1 MNKSS
6 LIGSIVAFEGEPDLV
21 STQLRLLPTS
31 SQLLIL
37 PSVEFYVEP
46 GDSDQCFCARGFVRQ
61 IHDALTARNDV
72 ARAFLDGSTTDDKR
86 LVFLNGST
94 PGARMLCVKKIMKY
108 ITNDDRVEA
117 ETIFEDIVKD
127 GVSGLDDSLFDM
139 SLASHNLDY
148 SYTVNDGFNA
158 EEDPVTKA
166 MREADSLDRQTAN
179 LQPCNG
185 RVLNP
190 TTRPRS
196 SSLPL
201 YGFVD
206 GFADS
211 TPFYVF
217 GVQPNDEESPAESVV
232 KRVSAPPTV
241 KPTRLGSSITKS
253 TQNTRG
259 IPKLASSSCTSP
271 SMYSPSCIGETYHQG
286 GSTDPADAVPG
297 SPVSEASSLQS
308 SDPIV
313 FGEASV
319 LDVRQSSGFGSI
331 ARANSLG
338 RIYPTSARY
347 RDHIQSW
354 LDDPDTPI
362 SSQQPE
368 SATFLLSD
376 DRIQKPGRASIVDR
390 PRTIIVRSGLSSV
403 QIHPVPISKRRRQEK
418 NSIDNAKPKYIDRG
432 TDSRQSAVQD
442 SSYRPVLPP
451 VEDLVISIIR
461 QDSSDALFDSAVSAF
476 KYHRYPPLYHS
487 PTASDADVNHGLSP
501 GTPTHPSPESEYG
514 LQVHLKELDV
524 SPSADEYD
532 PFAYVQPSWQ
542 IQKPSDLDSTV
553 PTVRLPTPA
562 QIASPTEG
570 DMKIHEFHVASGQS
584 ALSVQNSLRS
594 ILRDHFPPDTEGYR
608 QFQTSLLPEFDELW
622 EPLLSKRSSH
632 RGDKNGVQILAL
644 GSQNG
649 VNKDYSQAIINK
661 LEKIGGK
668 NCEIVKTGR
677 VNFRYLLANAMQ
689 AFTSQRLTNQTDNPF
704 TNSYL
709 LATLMVPQLET
720 FLTLH
725 TEVRHL
731 LLIYPPDHLATV
743 LALQKLIGIDAM
755 KVAQIVNSTS
765 KQDSPFTH
773 FSRASASNN
782 TQSEMKAPQPI
793 FSSRKTSS
801 DVSIS
806 KANYLLTSTASETDI
821 ATFVSTVWNIETGE
835 SELASLNI
843 AIAEAERKGTLS
855 LKNDHMTKSRKTL
868 QGSPLWAPCSGGFA
882 ACAANSYESSSSALP
897 LRANSIDKVMRPSK
911 STEGSRSQNKLRTKS
926 VSHIDAQSLAGLD
939 HIGDSSDDDDDDDDD
954 DDMYERRLMPLFM
967 QKHHVQRLSSRKAL
981 KFLGLS

>member
-1 MNKSS
+1 MNRSS

-21 STQLRLLPTS
+21 STQLRLLPIS

-37 PSVEFYVEP
+37 PSVELYVKP

-61 IHDALTARNDV
+61 IHDALTARNDA

-94 PGARMLCVKKIMKY
+94 PGAQTLCVKKIMKY
-108 ITNDDRVEA
+108 ITNGDRAEA

-127 GVSGLDDSLFDM
+127 GVSGLDDSFFDM
-139 SLASHNLDY
+139 SSASYTLDY
-148 SYTVNDGFNA
+148 AYTVHDGFNA

-179 LQPCNG
+179 LQPSNG

-190 TTRPRS
+190 ATRPRS

-217 GVQPNDEESPAESVV
+217 GVRPNDEDSPAESVV
-232 KRVSAPPTV
+232 KRVSAPLIV
-241 KPTRLGSSITKS
+241 KPTRLGRFTTKS
-253 TQNTRG
+253 TQHTLG
-259 IPKLASSSCTSP
+259 TPKLALSPCTSP
-271 SMYSPSCIGETYHQG
+271 SMYSPSCIGETYHQS
-286 GSTDPADAVPG
+286 GSTDRADAVPG

-313 FGEASV
+313 FGKASV
-319 LDVRQSSGFGSI
+319 LDVRQSSGLGSI
-331 ARANSLG
+331 ARANSLS
-338 RIYPTSARY
+338 RIYPTSARCQ
-347 RDHIQSW
+347 DHIQSW
-354 LDDPDTPI
+354 LDDLDTPI
-362 SSQQPE
+362 SSQRPK
-368 SATFLLSD
+368 SATFLLSN
-376 DRIQKPGRASIVDR
+376 DRRQKSGRASIVDR

-403 QIHPVPISKRRRQEK
+403 QIQPVPISKRRRQEK
-418 NSIDNAKPKYIDRG
+418 ELIDNAKLKYVDRE
-432 TDSRQSAVQD
+432 TDSRQSAVKN
-442 SSYRPVLPP
+442 SSYQPVLPP
-451 VEDLVISIIR
+451 VEDLVISIRR
-461 QDSSDALFDSAVSAF
+461 QDCSDALFDSAVSAF
-476 KYHRYPPLYHS
+476 EYHRYLPLYHS
-487 PTASDADVNHGLSP
+487 PTASDADVNHGSSP
-501 GTPTHPSPESEYG
+501 GTPTHPAPESEYG
-514 LQVHLKELDV
+514 LQVHLKGSDV

-532 PFAYVQPSWQ
+532 PFADAQPFWQ
-542 IQKPSDLDSTV
+542 TSKPSDLASAV

-562 QIASPTEG
+562 QISSPTAS
-570 DMKIHEFHVASGQS
+570 DMKIHEFHVTSGQS

-594 ILRDHFPPDTEGYR
+594 ILRDYFPPDTEGYR
-608 QFQTSLLPEFDELW
+608 QFQTSLFPEFDELW
-622 EPLLSKRSSH
+622 EPLFSKRSSH
-632 RGDKNGVQILAL
+632 RGDKNDVQILAL

-649 VNKDYSQAIINK
+649 VNKEYSQTIANR
-661 LEKIGGK
+661 LEKVGGK
-668 NCEIVKTGR
+668 NCETVKTGR

-725 TEVRHL
+725 TDVKYIL
-731 LLIYPPDHLATV
+731 LMYPPDHLATV
-743 LALQKLIGIDAM
+743 LALQKIIGIDAI
-755 KVAQIVNSTS
+755 KVAQIVDSTS

-773 FSRASASNN
+773 FSRGSASNV
-782 TQSEMKAPQPI
+782 TQSEMKAPHPI

-806 KANYLLTSTASETDI
+806 KANYLLTSTASEKDI
-821 ATFVSTVWNIETGE
+821 ATFVSTVWNIETEE

-843 AIAEAERKGTLS
+843 ATAKAERKGPLS
-855 LKNDHMTKSRKTL
+855 IKNDNMTECPKTSQSSR
-868 QGSPLWAPCSGGFA
+868 LWAPSSEGFA
-882 ACAANSYESSSSALP
+882 TCAANSYEPLSSVLP
-897 LRANSIDKVMRPSK
+897 LRANSIDKAMRPVK

-926 VSHIDAQSLAGLD
+926 VSHIDAESLAGLD
-939 HIGDSSDDDDDDDDD
+939 HIDDSSDDDD

-967 QKHHVQRLSSRKAL
+967 QKHRVQKLSSRKAL

>member
-21 STQLRLLPTS
+21 STQLRLLPTL

-37 PSVEFYVEP
+37 PSVEFYVKS
-46 GDSDQCFCARGFVRQ
+46 GDSDQCFCARGYVRQ

-108 ITNDDRVEA
+108 ITNGDRVEA

-139 SLASHNLDY
+139 SLASHKFDC

-158 EEDPVTKA
+158 EEDSVTKA

-179 LQPCNG
+179 LQPSNG

-217 GVQPNDEESPAESVV
+217 GVQPNDEESPAETVV

-253 TQNTRG
+253 THNTRG

-297 SPVSEASSLQS
+297 SPVSEAFSLQS

-418 NSIDNAKPKYIDRG
+418 DSIDNDKPKYIDRG

-514 LQVHLKELDV
+514 LQVHLKKLDV

-553 PTVRLPTPA
+553 PIVRLPTPA

-594 ILRDHFPPDTEGYR
+594 ILRDYFPPDTEGYR

-731 LLIYPPDHLATV
+731 LLMYPPDHLATV

-782 TQSEMKAPQPI
+782 TQSEMKAPRPI
-793 FSSRKTSS
+793 FSSRKTST

-835 SELASLNI
+835 SELASLNT
-843 AIAEAERKGTLS
+843 AIAEAERKDPLS
-855 LKNDHMTKSRKTL
+855 LKNDHMTKSPKTL

-882 ACAANSYESSSSALP
+882 ACAANLYESSSSALP
-897 LRANSIDKVMRPSK
+897 LRANSIDKAMRPSK

-967 QKHHVQRLSSRKAL
+967 QKHHVQKLSSRKAL

>member
-37 PSVEFYVEP
+37 PSVEFYVKP
-46 GDSDQCFCARGFVRQ
+46 GDSNQCFCARGFVRQ

-108 ITNDDRVEA
+108 ITNGDRVEA

-139 SLASHNLDY
+139 SLASHNLDC

-179 LQPCNG
+179 LQPSNG

-241 KPTRLGSSITKS
+241 KLTRLGSCITKS

-259 IPKLASSSCTSP
+259 IPKLATSPCTSP

-286 GSTDPADAVPG
+286 GSTDRADAVPG

-347 RDHIQSW
+347 QDHIQSW

-368 SATFLLSD
+368 YATFLLSD

-403 QIHPVPISKRRRQEK
+403 QIHPVPISKRRRQGKE
-418 NSIDNAKPKYIDRG
+418 SIDNAKPNHIDRG
-432 TDSRQSAVQD
+432 TESRQSAVQD

-451 VEDLVISIIR
+451 VEDLVISILR

-487 PTASDADVNHGLSP
+487 PTASDADFNHGLSP
-501 GTPTHPSPESEYG
+501 GTPTHPSPESEHG

-532 PFAYVQPSWQ
+532 PFAYAQPSWQ
-542 IQKPSDLDSTV
+542 IPKLTDLASTV

-562 QIASPTEG
+562 HIPSPTEG
-570 DMKIHEFHVASGQS
+570 DMRIHEFHVASGQS

-622 EPLLSKRSSH
+622 EPLFSKRSSH
-632 RGDKNGVQILAL
+632 RGDKNDVQILAL

-649 VNKDYSQAIINK
+649 VNKDYSQAIINR
-661 LEKIGGK
+661 LEEIGGK

-704 TNSYL
+704 ANSYL

-720 FLTLH
+720 FLALH
-725 TEVRHL
+725 TDVKHL
-731 LLIYPPDHLATV
+731 LLMYPPDHLATV
-743 LALQKLIGIDAM
+743 LALQKLIGIDTM
-755 KVAQIVNSTS
+755 KVAQIVDSMS

-782 TQSEMKAPQPI
+782 TQSEMKAPHPI

-843 AIAEAERKGTLS
+843 AIAEAERKGPLS
-855 LKNDHMTKSRKTL
+855 LNNDCMAKCSKTP

-897 LRANSIDKVMRPSK
+897 LRANSIDKAMRPFK

-939 HIGDSSDDDDDDDDD
+939 HIGDSSDDDDD
-954 DDMYERRLMPLFM
+954 MYERRLMPLFM
-967 QKHHVQRLSSRKAL
+967 QKHHVQKLSSRKAL

>member
-1 MNKSS
+1 MNRSS

-37 PSVEFYVEP
+37 PSVEFYVKP
-46 GDSDQCFCARGFVRQ
+46 GDSDHYFCARGFVRQ
-61 IHDALTARNDV
+61 IHDALTARYDV

-94 PGARMLCVKKIMKY
+94 PGAQMLCIKKIMKY
-108 ITNDDRVEA
+108 ITNGDRAEA

-139 SLASHNLDY
+139 SFASHNLDR
-148 SYTVNDGFNA
+148 SYTIHDGFN
-158 EEDPVTKA
+158 EEDDPVTKA

-179 LQPCNG
+179 LQPSNG

-217 GVQPNDEESPAESVV
+217 GVRPNDEQSPAGSVV

-241 KPTRLGSSITKS
+241 KPTRLDRSIIKS
-253 TQNTRG
+253 TQNTRD

-271 SMYSPSCIGETYHQG
+271 SMYSLSCIGETYNQSG
-286 GSTDPADAVPG
+286 GTDRADAVPV
-297 SPVSEASSLQS
+297 SPASEVSSIQS

-313 FGEASV
+313 FGEASI
-319 LDVRQSSGFGSI
+319 LDVRQSSGLRSI
-331 ARANSLG
+331 ARANSLD
-338 RIYPTSARY
+338 RFYPTSARCQ
-347 RDHIQSW
+347 DHIQSW
-354 LDDPDTPI
+354 LDDPDTPL
-362 SSQQPE
+362 SSQQPK

-376 DRIQKPGRASIVDR
+376 DRSQKSCRASVVDR

-403 QIHPVPISKRRRQEK
+403 QLQPVPISKRRRRDKE
-418 NSIDNAKPKYIDRG
+418 SIDNAKPKYVDRG
-432 TDSRQSAVQD
+432 TDSRPSAVKD

-451 VEDLVISIIR
+451 VEDLIISILR

-487 PTASDADVNHGLSP
+487 PTASDADVNHGSSP

-514 LQVHLKELDV
+514 LQVHLKETDV

-532 PFAYVQPSWQ
+532 PFPYAQPSWQ
-542 IQKPSDLDSTV
+542 TSKPSDLAPTV
-553 PTVRLPTPA
+553 PTVRLPTPP
-562 QIASPTEG
+562 QIPSLTAS

-594 ILRDHFPPDTEGYR
+594 ILRDYFPPDTEGYR

-622 EPLLSKRSSH
+622 GPLFSKRSSH
-632 RGDKNGVQILAL
+632 RGDNNDVQILAL
-644 GSQNG
+644 GSQNE
-649 VNKDYSQAIINK
+649 VNKEYSQAITNR
-661 LEKIGGK
+661 LEEVGGK
-668 NCEIVKTGR
+668 NCETVKTGR

-725 TEVRHL
+725 TDVRY
-731 LLIYPPDHLATV
+731 LLIMYPPDHLATV

-755 KVAQIVNSTS
+755 KVAQIVDSTS

-773 FSRASASNN
+773 FSRASTSNN
-782 TQSEMKAPQPI
+782 TQSEMKAPHPI
-793 FSSRKTSS
+793 FSSCKTSS

-806 KANYLLTSTASETDI
+806 KANYLLTSTASEKDI
-821 ATFVSTVWNIETGE
+821 ASFVSTVWGIETGE
-835 SELASLNI
+835 SAFASLNI
-843 AIAEAERKGTLS
+843 SIGKAERKGRLII
-855 LKNDHMTKSRKTL
+855 KNDHMTKCPKTS
-868 QGSPLWAPCSGGFA
+868 QSSPLWAASSGGFA
-882 ACAANSYESSSSALP
+882 VPAANMYEPSSSALP
-897 LRANSIDKVMRPSK
+897 LRANSMDEAMLPVK
-911 STEGSRSQNKLRTKS
+911 SIEGSRSQNKLRIKS
-926 VSHIDAQSLAGLD
+926 VSHIDAESLAGLD
-939 HIGDSSDDDDDDDDD
+939 HIDDSSDDDDDDND

-967 QKHHVQRLSSRKAL
+967 QKHHVQQLSSRKAL

>member
-1 MNKSS
+1 MNRSS
-6 LIGSIVAFEGEPDLV
+6 LMGSIVAFEGEPDLV

-37 PSVEFYVEP
+37 PSVEFYVKP

-94 PGARMLCVKKIMKY
+94 PGAQMLCVKKIMKY
-108 ITNDDRVEA
+108 ITNGDRAEA
-117 ETIFEDIVKD
+117 EMIFEDIVKD

-139 SLASHNLDY
+139 SFASHNLDC
-148 SYTVNDGFNA
+148 SYTVNDGFNT

-179 LQPCNG
+179 LQPSNG

-190 TTRPRS
+190 RTRPRS

-217 GVQPNDEESPAESVV
+217 GVRPNNEESPAGSVV

-241 KPTRLGSSITKS
+241 KPTSSGRFITKS
-253 TQNTRG
+253 TQHTQG
-259 IPKLASSSCTSP
+259 IPKSCTSP
-271 SMYSPSCIGETYHQG
+271 SMYPPSCIGETYHQG
-286 GSTDPADAVPG
+286 GSTDHADAVPG

-308 SDPIV
+308 SDSIV

-319 LDVRQSSGFGSI
+319 LDVRLSSGFRSI

-338 RIYPTSARY
+338 RIYPTSARCQ
-347 RDHIQSW
+347 DHIQSW

-362 SSQQPE
+362 SSQQSK

-376 DRIQKPGRASIVDR
+376 DRSQKSGRASIVDR

-403 QIHPVPISKRRRQEK
+403 QIQPVPISKRRRQEK
-418 NSIDNAKPKYIDRG
+418 ESIDNTKPKYVDRG
-432 TDSRQSAVQD
+432 TDARQSAVKD

-451 VEDLVISIIR
+451 VEDLVISILR
-461 QDSSDALFDSAVSAF
+461 QDSSAALFDSAVSAF

-487 PTASDADVNHGLSP
+487 PTASDADINHGSSP
-501 GTPTHPSPESEYG
+501 GTPTHPSPESEYVP
-514 LQVHLKELDV
+514 QVHLKESDV

-532 PFAYVQPSWQ
+532 PFAYAQPSWQ
-542 IQKPSDLDSTV
+542 TSKPSDLASTV

-562 QIASPTEG
+562 QIPSPTAG

-594 ILRDHFPPDTEGYR
+594 ILRDYFPQDTEGYR
-608 QFQTSLLPEFDELW
+608 QFQTSLLPEFDEVW
-622 EPLLSKRSSH
+622 EPLFSKRSSH
-632 RGDKNGVQILAL
+632 RGDKNDVQILAL

-649 VNKDYSQAIINK
+649 VDKEYSQAITTR
-661 LEKIGGK
+661 LEKVGGK
-668 NCEIVKTGR
+668 NCETIKTGR

-725 TEVRHL
+725 TDVRYL
-731 LLIYPPDHLATV
+731 LLMYPPDHLATV
-743 LALQKLIGIDAM
+743 LALQKLIGIDVM
-755 KVAQIVNSTS
+755 KVAQIVDSTS
-765 KQDSPFTH
+765 KQDSPFSH

-782 TQSEMKAPQPI
+782 TQLKAPHPI

-806 KANYLLTSTASETDI
+806 KANYLLTSTASEKDI

-843 AIAEAERKGTLS
+843 AIGEAEKKSPLS
-855 LKNDHMTKSRKTL
+855 LKNDHMTECSQTS
-868 QGSPLWAPCSGGFA
+868 QSSPLWALSSEGFA
-882 ACAANSYESSSSALP
+882 ACAANLYEPSSSAVSALP
-897 LRANSIDKVMRPSK
+897 FRANSIDEAMRPVK
-911 STEGSRSQNKLRTKS
+911 STEGSRSQDKLRTKS
-926 VSHIDAQSLAGLD
+926 VSHIDAESLAGLD
-939 HIGDSSDDDDDDDDD
+939 HIDDSSDDDDDD

-967 QKHHVQRLSSRKAL
+967 QKRPVQKLSSRKAL

>member
-1 MNKSS
+1 MQLSTHIQGNRKQSQPTIFSACLYQPFFTSSSQPKFSSLFPLALSKMNKSS

-37 PSVEFYVEP
+37 PSVEFYVKS
-46 GDSDQCFCARGFVRQ
+46 GDSDQCFCTRGFVRQ

-108 ITNDDRVEA
+108 ITNGDRVEA

-139 SLASHNLDY
+139 SLASHKFDC

-158 EEDPVTKA
+158 EEDSVTKA

-179 LQPCNG
+179 LQPSNG

-217 GVQPNDEESPAESVV
+217 GVQPNDEESPAETVV

-253 TQNTRG
+253 TQNTGG

-297 SPVSEASSLQS
+297 SPVSEAFSLQS

-331 ARANSLG
+331 ARVNSLG

-418 NSIDNAKPKYIDRG
+418 DSIDNAKPKYIDRG
-432 TDSRQSAVQD
+432 TDSPQSAVQD

-632 RGDKNGVQILAL
+632 RGNKNGVQILAL
-644 GSQNG
+644 SSQNG

-677 VNFRYLLANAMQ
+677 VDFR
-689 AFTSQRLTNQTDNPF
+689 
-704 TNSYL
+704 
-709 LATLMVPQLET
+709 
-720 FLTLH
+720 
-725 TEVRHL
+725 
-731 LLIYPPDHLATV
+731 
-743 LALQKLIGIDAM
+743 
-755 KVAQIVNSTS
+755 
-765 KQDSPFTH
+765 
-773 FSRASASNN
+773 
-782 TQSEMKAPQPI
+782 
-793 FSSRKTSS
+793 
-801 DVSIS
+801 
-806 KANYLLTSTASETDI
+806 
-821 ATFVSTVWNIETGE
+821 
-835 SELASLNI
+835 
-843 AIAEAERKGTLS
+843 
-855 LKNDHMTKSRKTL
+855 
-868 QGSPLWAPCSGGFA
+868 
-882 ACAANSYESSSSALP
+882 
-897 LRANSIDKVMRPSK
+897 
-911 STEGSRSQNKLRTKS
+911 
-926 VSHIDAQSLAGLD
+926 
-939 HIGDSSDDDDDDDDD
+939 
-954 DDMYERRLMPLFM
+954 
-967 QKHHVQRLSSRKAL
+967 
-981 KFLGLS
+981 